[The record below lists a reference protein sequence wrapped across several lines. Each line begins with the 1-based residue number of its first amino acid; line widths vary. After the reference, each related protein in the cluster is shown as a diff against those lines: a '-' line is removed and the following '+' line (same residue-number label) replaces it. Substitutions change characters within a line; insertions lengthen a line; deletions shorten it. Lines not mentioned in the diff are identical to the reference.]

1 MQLHGLAPSGDAAFE
16 AVDEVGREAF
26 EPGEQGAQDHEDAFI
41 EYLSGN
47 IDDAGAEVRSLDQRV
62 RRVGHFG
69 DWMRRAGHTHTSVAP
84 PSGYIASS
92 YTGVKK

>member
-1 MQLHGLAPSGDAAFE
+1 MESASM
-16 AVDEVGREAF
+16 F
-26 EPGEQGAQDHEDAFI
+26 EPGEQGAQEHEDAFI

-84 PSGYIASS
+84 PSGYIL
-92 YTGVKK
+92 